1 MATATATGPLRRA
14 ATWSGNLVVLAL
26 IAGLAAWIA
35 PSLFGYSRYVITGP
49 SMTGSHDK
57 GSVVFEK
64 PVAVDQLQVGDV
76 ITYLPPPDSGVPN
89 LVTHRIAKMEPA
101 EGGGTVI
108 TTKGDANASPDPW
121 QFKLVDDVQPV
132 VRFGVPHAGW
142 LFIALAHREVRML
155 AIGVPAVLI
164 ALAALLDLVR
174 AVRDSRRRPVD
185 RGQAAVGA
193 RAVAAL

>member
-1 MATATATGPLRRA
+1 MATATAAGPLRRA

-35 PSLFGYSRYVITGP
+35 PSFFGYSRYVITGP

-64 PVAVDQLQVGDV
+64 PVAVDELRVGDV

-121 QFKLVDDVQPV
+121 QFQLVDDAQPV

-155 AIGVPAVLI
+155 VIGVPAVLI
-164 ALAALLDLVR
+164 ALGALLDLVR
-174 AVRDSRRRPVD
+174 AVRDSRRRPVG
-185 RGQAAVGA
+185 RRHPAVGA
-193 RAVAAL
+193 RAVATS